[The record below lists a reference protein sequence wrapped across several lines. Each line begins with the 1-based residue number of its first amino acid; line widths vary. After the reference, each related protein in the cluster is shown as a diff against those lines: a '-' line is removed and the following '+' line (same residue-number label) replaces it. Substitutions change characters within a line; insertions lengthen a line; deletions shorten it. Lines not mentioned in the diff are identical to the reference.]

1 VSDVRRI
8 QWLIVGAIVLGI
20 GVCWADNHFAS
31 GHGADSEKLK
41 QAVGE
46 TKAGERQLTKAE
58 TVYVHRVDTLRRQVT
73 KLEQLRDTLRI
84 TDTVQVKEFIQRADS
99 TVRAC
104 FAVVQSCEQKDS
116 AHKVIE
122 AGLRK
127 QNEALKALIPG
138 RTEKII
144 TAVKWLTA
152 GTVVGLAVSHR

>member
-1 VSDVRRI
+1 MTGVRRI
-8 QWLIVGAIVLGI
+8 QWLIAAGVVLML
-20 GVCWADNHFAS
+20 GVCWADNHSAS
-31 GHGADSEKLK
+31 SHGADSEKLK

-46 TKAGERQLTKAE
+46 TRSGEKQLTKAE

-116 AHKVIE
+116 AHKAIE

-144 TAVKWLTA
+144 SAVKWLAA